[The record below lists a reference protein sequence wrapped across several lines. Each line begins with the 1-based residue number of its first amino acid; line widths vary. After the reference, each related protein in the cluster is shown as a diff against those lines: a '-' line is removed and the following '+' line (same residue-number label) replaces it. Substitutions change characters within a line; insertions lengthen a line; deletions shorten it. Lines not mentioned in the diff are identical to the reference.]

1 MRVLSNR
8 VLLLGEQMSNKRIKI
23 LTISDH
29 PLLPSGVATQTK
41 YMIEALIESDKFEVI
56 SLGGAVKHN
65 DYTPMQVEGS
75 DGKWHIFPVD
85 GYGTEPLIRRFLH
98 DHKPDLIWFMTDPRF
113 YEWLWMMENEIRQ
126 HVPLVYYHV
135 WDNKPIPVFNK
146 NFYDSTDSIV
156 TISKLTSECVRS
168 AAPDVEEVYHPHA
181 VDPNIFCK
189 KTDTESLSKIQSLKN
204 DMNLNDKVI
213 FFWNNRNA
221 KRKQSGS
228 LIFWWKEFLD
238 KVGHDKA
245 TLIMHT
251 ELRDPHGQPL
261 DYIINELG
269 LTDGQIRFSTS
280 KVNAPDLSLMYN
292 MADCV
297 INIADAE
304 GFGLSSLEAL
314 STETPVINTMTGGLQ
329 EQVFDGEKYFGIGIE
344 PASKA
349 IIGSQQVPF
358 IYEDRLSGDDVVAAF
373 EKMYNMTDEE
383 RKELGKQGREH
394 VLKNY
399 NFKKYKDFWVH
410 YLEDLHNR
418 LGSWKTRK
426 SYSAWEIKEL

>member
-1 MRVLSNR
+1 
-8 VLLLGEQMSNKRIKI
+8 MSKKRIKL
-23 LTISDH
+23 LTLSDH

-41 YMIEALIESDKFEVI
+41 YMIEALLQSDRFEVI

-65 DYTPMQVEGS
+65 DYTPLA
-75 DGKWHIFPVD
+75 VD
-85 GYGTEPLIRRFLH
+85 GYDGRWNIFPIDGYGDEAILRRFLH
-98 DHKPDLIWFMTDPRF
+98 DHKPDMIWFMTDPRF

-156 TISKLTSECVRS
+156 TISKLTSECVRG
-168 AAPDVEEVYHPHA
+168 AAPNTEEIYQPHA
-181 VDPNIFCK
+181 VDPDIFSR
-189 KTDTESLSKIQSLKN
+189 KTDPESLSKIESMRK
-204 DMNLNDKVI
+204 DMNLEDKVL

-228 LIFWWKEFLD
+228 LVYWWKDFLD

-245 TLIMHT
+245 CLIMHT
-251 ELRDPHGQPL
+251 DIQDPHGQPL
-261 DYIINELG
+261 NYLLQTLG
-269 LTDGQIRFSTS
+269 MTEGQVRFSTQ
-280 KVNAPDLSLMYN
+280 KLPAPDLALIYN
-292 MADCV
+292 LADCV

-304 GFGLSSLEAL
+304 GFGLSSLESL

-329 EQVFDGEKYFGIGIE
+329 EQVFDGEQYFGVGIK

-373 EKMYNMTDEE
+373 EKMYNMSNEE
-383 RKELGKQGREH
+383 RQELGSRGREH
-394 VLKNY
+394 IMKNY

-418 LGSWKTRK
+418 VGSWETRK
-426 SYSAWEIKEL
+426 SYSSWEIKEL